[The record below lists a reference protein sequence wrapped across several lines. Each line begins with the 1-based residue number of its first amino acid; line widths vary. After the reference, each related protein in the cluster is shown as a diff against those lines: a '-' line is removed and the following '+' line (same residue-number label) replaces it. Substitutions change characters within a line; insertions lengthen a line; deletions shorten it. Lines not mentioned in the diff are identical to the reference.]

1 MFLLRSS
8 NIKKG
13 QDMNQRVRCHVR
25 TVMGALLVAGAVPVH
40 AAQNAGATGTPPV
53 RGATGAS
60 SSRRRMVAKR
70 GRHLHTVTINGY
82 RDFASQ
88 VLTAKQMRDSSQPD
102 EAVTRST
109 IALFGPDAGGT
120 QALTAL
126 PNVYVSGTNNFSA
139 TGRQQISIR
148 GIKVGYNSIPGDVE
162 TNAITTEFDGVP
174 LNSLSQ
180 GTGWHSVEIPIG
192 ALMSGENVIVG
203 PGNPSERWYNSL
215 GGTIDFIPVQPSVRA
230 GGKVTLAGGSSE
242 TIDTSAIYN
251 TGAIRGW
258 STVFGLASGRSKAI
272 RDTRDSLPADT
283 EEVYV
288 KTRKQLD
295 DGSVSFGAY
304 YQRNHEWRPNMIP
317 VSPAPLV
324 GTQGV
329 GLGAPYSQQTSGFY
343 ATLPRAIWHKTILIN
358 NWLLWSHTHLD
369 LSRSLKLS
377 NMAWVRIGK
386 VRHYRANN
394 YLLPSNPNYAQFGNP
409 TNYEHYI
416 ERSKTFGDRLAFDE
430 RFSRMDTLSFG
441 GYFITARAQSDY
453 QGYSTFD
460 GSSLAQP
467 EQTFFNNT
475 SNVYWAAFLQD
486 DFRPLPRLK
495 IVPGVRVVEFITDF
509 SNMSPAQVCAEYHI
523 TDGSCAYGT
532 PGPSFPGQ
540 GGTISVNGKTFQF
553 GGYDTNPDES
563 TDFVRYEPSIGVN
576 YELIRGLN
584 LFGNFSITRHNPS
597 SGNLDQYP
605 LNLASLK
612 PARAEEYDLGARYA
626 ALHLGGMHD
635 VYASVDFFHMLLGD
649 ETITYST
656 AQNPNVVY
664 FGYGSALYKG
674 VDLSLRADL
683 TRHWSGFAN
692 FGYLQSRWNR
702 YQAAVTPTGSQPTG
716 YGLPVPNSPKDTLN
730 AGASYR
736 FRLRGA
742 RVDATLWDQYI
753 GARYL
758 FDKSTG
764 LPSRLTNPAYNL
776 VNFSISARTHWFSSL
791 IPGIRRSNLSLQ
803 VLNLTNKEYNS
814 TEYVSSG
821 GYFQTPTGG
830 YVIAN
835 PGAPRLVYA
844 SLTVHF

>member
-1 MFLLRSS
+1 
-8 NIKKG
+8 
-13 QDMNQRVRCHVR
+13 
-25 TVMGALLVAGAVPVH
+25 MGALLVAGAVPVH
-40 AAQNAGATGTPPV
+40 AAQNAGATGAPPA
-53 RGATGAS
+53 RGATRAS

-258 STVFGLASGRSKAI
+258 STVFGLASGRSQAI
-272 RDTRDSLPADT
+272 RDTQDSLPADT

-295 DGSVSFGAY
+295 EGSVSFGAY

-394 YLLPSNPNYAQFGNP
+394 YLLPGNPNYAQFGNP

-486 DFRPLPRLK
+486 DFRPLARLK
-495 IVPGVRVVEFITDF
+495 IVPGFRVVEFITDF
-509 SNMSPAQVCAEYHI
+509 SNLSPAQVCAEYHI

-576 YELIRGLN
+576 YELVRGLN

-626 ALHLGGMHD
+626 ALHLGGMRD

-702 YQAAVTPTGSQPTG
+702 YQAAVTPTGPQPTG

-758 FDKSTG
+758 FDKSAG

-776 VNFSISARTHWFSSL
+776 VNFSITARTRWFSSL

>member
-1 MFLLRSS
+1 MQASVASS
-8 NIKKG
+8 
-13 QDMNQRVRCHVR
+13 
-25 TVMGALLVAGAVPVH
+25 
-40 AAQNAGATGTPPV
+40 AAQPDAVANDPP
-53 RGATGAS
+53 AP
-60 SSRRRMVAKR
+60 AKR
-70 GRHLHTVTINGY
+70 SLRLVKIEGY
-82 RDFASQ
+82 RDFTSQ
-88 VLTAKQMRDSSQPD
+88 VLTAKQLRDSSQPA
-102 EAVTRST
+102 ESVTRST
-109 IALFGPDAGGT
+109 ISLFGPDAGGT

-162 TNAITTEFDGVP
+162 TNAITTELDGVP

-242 TIDTSAIYN
+242 TLDDSAVYN
-251 TGAIRGW
+251 TGAISGW
-258 STVFGLASGRSKAI
+258 TTVFGLASGRSKAI
-272 RDTRDSLPADT
+272 RDTADSLPADT
-283 EEVYV
+283 EEVYL
-288 KTRKQLD
+288 KTRRALG

-317 VSPAPLV
+317 VSPVPLI
-324 GTQGV
+324 GTEGL

-343 ATLPRAIWHKTILIN
+343 ATLPRAVWHKTILIN
-358 NWLLWSHTHLD
+358 NWLLWSHLHLR
-369 LSRSLKLS
+369 LSRTLKLS

-386 VRHYRANN
+386 VRHLRAND
-394 YLLPSNPNYAQFGNP
+394 YLLPTNPLYAQYGSS

-416 ERSKTFGDRLAFDE
+416 ERSKTFGDRLALRE
-430 RFSRMDTLSFG
+430 RFNRVDTLTFG

-467 EQTFFNNT
+467 EQTFFNTTN
-475 SNVYWAAFLQD
+475 NIYWAAFVQD
-486 DFRPLPRLK
+486 DFQPLPRLK
-495 IVPGVRVVEFITDF
+495 IVPGMRVVEFITDF

-532 PGPSFPGQ
+532 PGPNLPGQ
-540 GGTISVNGKTFQF
+540 GGLISVNGKTFQF

-563 TDFVRYEPSIGVN
+563 TDFVRYEPSIGIN
-576 YELIRGLN
+576 YEVVRDLN
-584 LFGNFSITRHNPS
+584 LFGSFSITRHNPN
-597 SGNLDQYP
+597 SGNLDTYP
-605 LNLASLK
+605 LDLASLK
-612 PARAEEYDLGARYA
+612 PARAEEYDLGARFA
-626 ALHLGGMHD
+626 ALRLGAMHN

-656 AQNPNVVY
+656 AQNPNVTY
-664 FGYGSALYKG
+664 FGYGSATYKG
-674 VDLSLRADL
+674 VDVSLRA
-683 TRHWSGFAN
+683 TFSRQWSGFAN
-692 FGYLQSRWNR
+692 FGDLQSRWNEF
-702 YQAAVTPTGSQPTG
+702 QAAVTPSGPQPTG
-716 YGLPVPNSPKDTLN
+716 YGLPVPNSPKDTLT
-730 AGASYR
+730 AGATYR
-736 FRLRGA
+736 FRLPAA
-742 RVDATLWDQYI
+742 RMTATLWDQYI

-758 FDKSTG
+758 FNKNTG
-764 LPSRLTNPAYNL
+764 LPSTLTNPAYDL
-776 VNFSISARTHWFSSL
+776 VNFSISARTHWLRSML
-791 IPGIRRSNLSLQ
+791 PGVQATHLALQ